1 MKKISINQSKLKQI
15 EATQVGPVIGR
26 VIEKKII
33 QATEM
38 AQREAYQE
46 LENHPVTK
54 EIESGP
60 NGFNQSGTLGGY
72 GNLFSF
78 IGFEEGMRPVDV
90 VKYFFKRKLNVKAVP
105 RSYKSNNIKFMVEV
119 PDKEE
124 IFQATPMPWIQ
135 GRSWAEGIERGIS
148 GLANYINR
156 MSFSSRSG
164 QGIQANHRVRSGG
177 FRNTKYISQII
188 SSLKEKIFKNIK

>member
-124 IFQATPMPWIQ
+124 VFQATPMPWIQ

>member
-46 LENHPVTK
+46 LEDHPVTK

-90 VKYFFKRKLNVKAVP
+90 IKYFFKRKLNVKAVP
-105 RSYKSNNIKFMVEV
+105 SSYKSNNIKFMVEV

-164 QGIQANHRVRSGG
+164 QGIQANHRVRSGR

>member
-1 MKKISINQSKLKQI
+1 VKKISINQSKLKQI

-46 LENHPVTK
+46 LEDHPVTK

-105 RSYKSNNIKFMVEV
+105 SSYKSNNIKFMVEV

-148 GLANYINR
+148 GLAKYINR

>member
-1 MKKISINQSKLKQI
+1 
-15 EATQVGPVIGR
+15 
-26 VIEKKII
+26 
-33 QATEM
+33 
-38 AQREAYQE
+38 
-46 LENHPVTK
+46 
-54 EIESGP
+54 
-60 NGFNQSGTLGGY
+60 
-72 GNLFSF
+72 
-78 IGFEEGMRPVDV
+78 
-90 VKYFFKRKLNVKAVP
+90 
-105 RSYKSNNIKFMVEV
+105 MVEV

-164 QGIQANHRVRSGG
+164 QGIQANHRVRSGR